1 MFVADLMVALVSGLI
16 IALIVSKA
24 FGTKGPWGS
33 FLWFFIVVSLFAWT
47 GGVWLMPFGPR
58 WGGVS
63 WFPIIWMGI
72 LVALLLTAVSPRTS
86 IKQKT
91 VTDKVEVADK
101 ISDMNAALWVVVF
114 CLLIFGIAHY
124 ATHSMLAY
132 WHEIP
137 AGAYENKGL
146 SK

>member
-1 MFVADLMVALVSGLI
+1 MIIADLLVALLSGFVI
-16 IALIVSKA
+16 VLIVPRA

-33 FLWFFIVVSLFAWT
+33 VLWFFMAVSLFAWT

-72 LVALLLTAVSPRTS
+72 LVALLLAAASPRASTKRKS
-86 IKQKT
+86 A
-91 VTDKVEVADK
+91 TDKVEAAEK
-101 ISDMNAALWVVVF
+101 IANLDAVIWVLVF

-124 ATHSMLAY
+124 ATHSMMGY
-132 WHEIP
+132 WYP
-137 AGAYENKGL
+137 TGG
-146 SK
+146 